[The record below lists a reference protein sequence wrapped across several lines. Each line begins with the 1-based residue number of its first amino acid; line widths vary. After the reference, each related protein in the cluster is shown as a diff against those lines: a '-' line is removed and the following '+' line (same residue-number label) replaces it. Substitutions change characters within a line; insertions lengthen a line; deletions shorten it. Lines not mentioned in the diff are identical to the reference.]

1 MTGRV
6 LAIGG
11 SDSGAGAGIQADIRT
26 VAALGGYATTA
37 LTALTAQNT
46 FGVHEVMAVPPQ
58 FVRRQIEVVLDD
70 IGADSNK
77 TRMPHNAAVLR
88 NVFHCIPLRGPHV

>member
-11 SDSGAGAGIQADIRT
+11 SDSGAGAGIQADIKT

-46 FGVHEVMAVPPQ
+46 FGVHEVMAGSPPIVPPPIQ
-58 FVRRQIEVVLDD
+58 GGLDD
-70 IGADSNK
+70 IGAASLQ
-77 TRMPHNAAVLR
+77 TRMLRSAA
-88 NVFHCIPLRGPHV
+88 PLPTPLDCLAFRVA